1 MVSIT
6 ETIMNL
12 KIKDLIYRKD
22 KIMPEKVCQYFIDFF
37 KNNIEKTGKE
47 ASKKL
52 IEGEPISYQ
61 LDNFKCLHL
70 NNLSEKNPEI
80 EQAKNLAFK
89 YIEMMILNYTQFL
102 KINISSAINSE
113 WFTTTSNIRIIR
125 YKEGEQ
131 ILDHLDVNRRNR
143 AACTINLNEDY
154 EGGEFSFF
162 SGKELYTF
170 KTGDSII
177 FPAEPI
183 FIHGTKKIKKGTRYS
198 INCFLYNIDQAN
210 DIK

>member
-61 LDNFKCLHL
+61 LDN
-70 NNLSEKNPEI
+70 
-80 EQAKNLAFK
+80 
-89 YIEMMILNYTQFL
+89 
-102 KINISSAINSE
+102 
-113 WFTTTSNIRIIR
+113 
-125 YKEGEQ
+125 
-131 ILDHLDVNRRNR
+131 VNRRNR

-198 INCFLYNIDQAN
+198 INCFLYNINQAN